1 MEQTEKQKLYVRTE
15 LFNALTRVYRDI
27 KYDYPDSIGYP
38 FDMIYDIIMCEDQK
52 IMLMFIKREYFS
64 SYTLIPF
71 QKLSNFD
78 FFRAIE
84 TYGHVIIKFNDQV
97 LTYSVAKE
105 KESNEYLYKVLQVLY
120 DVSYQN
126 LREKDGV
133 EYNSHFFS

>member
-1 MEQTEKQKLYVRTE
+1 MEQTEKQKLYVKTE
-15 LFNALTRVYRDI
+15 LYNALTRVYRDI

-38 FDMIYDIIMCEDQK
+38 FDIMHDIIMSKDQK
-52 IMLMFIKREYFS
+52 IMFMFIKREYFS

-71 QKLSNFD
+71 QQLSNFHH
-78 FFRAIE
+78 FRDIE

-97 LTYSVAKE
+97 LTYSVARE

-120 DVSYQN
+120 DLSYQN
-126 LREKDGV
+126 LREKGGA